1 MLRLMLAIVSIFV
14 SFPALAEQFSLKCE
28 WHAPFF
34 ISLDTDAGRAVFESP
49 AGSNLKGPIVRQSND
64 EIEFNIMRVGEST
77 YDVIW
82 NSRTNKLTWSIA
94 GKEHEQVRIYECA
107 RTALRPGLQNYDKI
121 APTFP

>member
-1 MLRLMLAIVSIFV
+1 MLAIVPI
-14 SFPALAEQFSLKCE
+14 SFNLPALAEQFSLKCE

-49 AGSNLKGPIVRQSND
+49 ADLNLKGPIVRQSSD

-82 NSRTNKLTWSIA
+82 NSRTNKLAWSVA
-94 GKEHEQVRIYECA
+94 GKEQAEIYECT
-107 RTALRPGLQNYDKI
+107 RTALRPALQNYDKI
-121 APTFP
+121 AP